1 MNCDNDDMQ
10 RYCIGQEQCPYSIWG
25 SLPFPD
31 EMYDQLD
38 EAGFTGEESSSTE
51 NQSDAIKADLLEF

>member
-1 MNCDNDDMQ
+1 MQ

-25 SLPFPD
+25 SLLPD

-38 EAGFTGEESSSTE
+38 EAGFTGEE
-51 NQSDAIKADLLEF
+51 F